1 VRGERSLLRIGGY
14 LIGLASR
21 LLPGGIRDERR
32 REWTAELPAILR
44 DPDTRLAGHRAARM
58 LGYAAGAV
66 WGSALAAGGARGR
79 LTAVMAVVVGLLT
92 ADFLLLA
99 VRGILGV
106 ANAPGD
112 WVHYYGIAAGTLYL
126 VGLGRVLARQIRRA
140 AKPMEGV
147 RDAVL
152 DYGAAFI
159 PSWLL
164 SRLLRVVGADSSDL
178 PGQTSAP
185 GPPAPGPVLP
195 AASAEQAISLAR
207 DTAGRFYRTRLRPGY
222 QIAEVDKL
230 IARIEATLTTGTR
243 PVQAVTA
250 ADVQAAKFGTTR
262 LGGYDEPVVD
272 EALDYYAGALARLA
286 LSPDSTTGPDT
297 DSTDMTR

>member
-1 VRGERSLLRIGGY
+1 MRGERSLLRIGGY

-44 DPDTRLAGHRAARM
+44 DPDTRLAAHRAARM

-126 VGLGRVLARQIRRA
+126 VGLGRVLARQIRQA

-164 SRLLRVVGADSSDL
+164 SRLLRAVGADSSDL

-286 LSPDSTTGPDT
+286 LPPDSTTGPDT

>member
-1 VRGERSLLRIGGY
+1 
-14 LIGLASR
+14 
-21 LLPGGIRDERR
+21 
-32 REWTAELPAILR
+32 
-44 DPDTRLAGHRAARM
+44 
-58 LGYAAGAV
+58 
-66 WGSALAAGGARGR
+66 
-79 LTAVMAVVVGLLT
+79 
-92 ADFLLLA
+92 
-99 VRGILGV
+99 
-106 ANAPGD
+106 
-112 WVHYYGIAAGTLYL
+112 
-126 VGLGRVLARQIRRA
+126 
-140 AKPMEGV
+140 
-147 RDAVL
+147 
-152 DYGAAFI
+152 
-159 PSWLL
+159 
-164 SRLLRVVGADSSDL
+164 
-178 PGQTSAP
+178 
-185 GPPAPGPVLP
+185 VLP